1 MKENQLSEILDAKVL
16 KEAREGHIF
25 AIANLAMRCLRLS
38 GKKRST
44 MKEVSAELEALR
56 TAQSSV
62 LIDLDRISPEDGGS
76 PNHTIRGPIQESGEE
91 SILLSLQME
100 STSF

>member
-1 MKENQLSEILDAKVL
+1 MKENQLSEILDAKML
-16 KEAREGHIF
+16 KEAREGHIL
-25 AIANLAMRCLRLS
+25 AIANLAMRCLRLN
-38 GKKRST
+38 GKKRPT

-62 LIDLDRISPEDGGS
+62 LIDLDHISPKNGES
-76 PNHTIRGPIQESGEE
+76 PNHTTRGPIQESGEE

>member
-16 KEAREGHIF
+16 KEAREGHIL
-25 AIANLAMRCLRLS
+25 AIANLAMICLRLS
-38 GKKRST
+38 GKKRPT

-76 PNHTIRGPIQESGEE
+76 PNHTTRGPIQESGEE